1 MQKKVNT
8 IIFDLRLLQTG
19 AWYRGMGRYTAAL
32 LGELPGVI
40 PKGTRL
46 VGLFG
51 TDLPYAKERADEVR
65 KISPG
70 IETVVLKFKK
80 GSSIPAERYNAA
92 ATSAWVKQNVVGEV
106 NFIAA
111 SIFSFDFQPFLLHG
125 ARNSVIFY
133 DLIPYKNW
141 DIFANHF
148 PLEEYFKRFSYIYSA
163 DHLFAISGAVRQDLI
178 GLLGVNSGRIT
189 NIMGAAIPAAL
200 LDDTNEQDDT
210 ALLDQL
216 AGQRYVLLPGGASP
230 HKNMY
235 RAVAAFDIFNKN
247 FGDTFKLVISSNY
260 PEHMRR
266 NLQNISPNI
275 LLSGEVSSDTL
286 AKMYGDAEAVMFPSL
301 DEGLGLP
308 ILEAAMHGKPVV
320 CSDIPVFRE
329 FSDDFYFFDP
339 KSLDSIARGLLQAV
353 VDASAGINYADKYRG
368 INDKFS
374 WHQTSRSFVEG
385 LTGFPSREL
394 SRDHH
399 DILIEFDTEYGD
411 IKQIGQVLEQHELGA
426 VTLWADTYIEKNRPR
441 HELPLVQRHFL
452 RSNDIVSYVAS
463 KGSPVE
469 SRSVIFTGKSLY
481 TAYFALKYASSII
494 CSKSDM
500 RHAIKRFL
508 GFAGAQQASEH
519 EIDALTKLVSPEIS
533 NVGTKGE

>member
-32 LGELPGVI
+32 LGELPEII
-40 PKGTRL
+40 PTGTRL

-51 TDLPYAKERADEVR
+51 TDLPHAKERADEVR

-70 IETVVLKFKK
+70 IETIVLNFKK

-106 NFIAA
+106 NFIAT
-111 SIFSFDFQPFLLHG
+111 SIFSFDYQPFLLHG

-148 PLEEYFKRFSYIYSA
+148 PLEEYFKRFAYIYSA

-178 GLLGVNSGRIT
+178 GLLGVSSNRIT
-189 NIMGAAIPAAL
+189 NIMGAAIPATL

-210 ALLDQL
+210 ALLGQL
-216 AGQRYVLLPGGASP
+216 EGQRYVLLPGGASP

-247 FGDTFKLVISSNY
+247 FGDTFKLVISSSY

-266 NLQNISPNI
+266 NLQSISPNI

-339 KSLDSIARGLLQAV
+339 KSLDSIASGLLQAV
-353 VDASAGINYADKYRG
+353 VDTNTGSDFTDKYRG

-374 WHQTSRSFVEG
+374 WAQTSKTFIEG
-385 LTGFPSREL
+385 LSGFPSREL
-394 SRDHH
+394 SRNHH
-399 DILIEFDTEYGD
+399 DILIEFDTDYGD
-411 IKQIGQVLEQHELGA
+411 IKKIGQVLEQHEIGA

-452 RSNDIVSYVAS
+452 RSNDIVGYVAP
-463 KGSPVE
+463 KGSSAE
-469 SRSVIFTGKSLY
+469 SRSIIFTGKSLY
-481 TAYFALKYASSII
+481 TAYYALKYASSII
-494 CSKSDM
+494 SSKSDIQG
-500 RHAIKRFL
+500 AIKRFL
-508 GFAGAQQASEH
+508 AFAGAQHVSEH
-519 EIDALTKLVSPEIS
+519 DIDAFTESVSLGIS
-533 NVGTKGE
+533 KVGTKSE